1 MADQPFPVLTEE
13 VERLLPPVDD
23 ATPIPAVE
31 LLLSLVDPGPDS
43 KSEVP
48 ESSESADF
56 GASRPDPPEWLYDTT
71 LQSGDAAT
79 AEARTLPDW
88 LSEIRLLYEEQMVSA
103 LSVPAVVVGVGILV
117 PDLGSQLVTA
127 NFLGVYVDELV
138 AEHGVET
145 FTDLL
150 TDEGRKSAERVIGNN
165 GPPPIEHVPIHA
177 DDPLTD
183 ADADELGRDL
193 FAEYLAL
200 RLRDARAATSGAYS
214 VHLDGPWGAG
224 KSTLLHF
231 LDDHL
236 TAPRTADDDRE
247 TAGGTDDATPA
258 ESDGAPTPTELG
270 DEWVVVHF
278 NAWQHQHL
286 RPPWWALLDRI
297 FHDTR
302 SQLLPGD
309 RLRQRWWRFSRSGRL
324 AAYAL
329 VGVFGWV
336 VVGTLLAVAF
346 AGPDSLAEPGTVVAQ
361 FVANADALGAIFGV
375 VVAGLAL
382 RDAVVSP
389 TVPRSAHA
397 AQRYVDY
404 RSEPMTEITALF
416 GDLIESVQRSSPPGR
431 RRQVAV
437 FVDDLDRCASE
448 YVVELLEGIQTL
460 FRRAPVVF
468 VVAGDGQ
475 WLTTCFE
482 SVYAG
487 HEAVAETPGTS
498 LGTLFVEKT
507 FQFSAPVPGIDPALQ
522 SAYWQGL
529 TRVRPPAETG
539 DGQSSDLIDSRE
551 TPAGV
556 TTAPTAKT
564 GTPETDTVAG
574 QDEDAEAEVGPG
586 AEDASVRERVEARRA
601 DVRSLASRREQ
612 AASERLLLSTLGDLL
627 APNPRGMKR
636 LVNTYSANRALAL
649 IAGAD
654 LSEAVLARWTILSL
668 RWPALADYLA
678 RHPEQVTSIGVSSPP
693 DVDED
698 LQTLF
703 ADESGDVWRTA
714 FGEVGDSVEPLD
726 AEAVRDCAAISA

>member
-1 MADQPFPVLTEE
+1 MADQPFRPLTEE
-13 VERLLPPVDD
+13 LERLLPPVDD
-23 ATPIPAVE
+23 STPIAAVE
-31 LLLSLVDPGPDS
+31 LLLSLVDPGPDL
-43 KSEVP
+43 KSEAP
-48 ESSESADF
+48 ESSDSGTA
-56 GASRPDPPEWLYDTT
+56 RPKPPEWLYDTS
-71 LQSGDAAT
+71 LRSANDAAD
-79 AEARTLPDW
+79 EARRVADW
-88 LSEIRLLYEEQMVSA
+88 LSEIGPLYDEEVVSV
-103 LSVPAVVVGVGILV
+103 LSVPAVVVGVGLLA
-117 PDLGSQLVTA
+117 PDLGRHLTEDG
-127 NFLGVYVDELV
+127 FLDSFGRELV
-138 AEHGVET
+138 AEHGVEGLA
-145 FTDLL
+145 DLL
-150 TDEGRKSAERVIGNN
+150 TADGRTLV
-165 GPPPIEHVPIHA
+165 GPVFGPEKGDRLIEHVPIHA

-183 ADADELGRDL
+183 AEADELGRDL

-200 RLRDARAATSGAYS
+200 RLRDARAVTPGAYS

-224 KSTLLHF
+224 KSTLLYF

-236 TAPRTADDDRE
+236 TSPRTADDRE
-247 TAGGTDDATPA
+247 TQAGTDDPTPA
-258 ESDGAPTPTELG
+258 ESD
-270 DEWVVVHF
+270 DEWLVVHF

-297 FHDTR
+297 FHETK

-309 RLRQRWWRFSRSGRL
+309 RLRERWWRFSQSGRL
-324 AAYAL
+324 VAYAL
-329 VGVFGWV
+329 AGVLCWL
-336 VVGTLLAVAF
+336 VVGTLLAVVL
-346 AGPDSLAEPGTVVAQ
+346 AGPASLTDPATVVAQ
-361 FVANADALGAIFGV
+361 FVTNADALAAIFGV

-404 RSEPMTEITALF
+404 RSEPMTEIAALF
-416 GDLIESVQRSSPPGR
+416 DELIDSIQRSSAPGR
-431 RRQVAV
+431 QRHVAV
-437 FVDDLDRCASE
+437 FVDDLDRCESE

-482 SVYAG
+482 SVYEG
-487 HEAVAETPGTS
+487 HEAVVETPGTS

-507 FQFSAPVPGIDPALQ
+507 FQFSAPVPGIDPELQ

-529 TRVRPPAETG
+529 TRV
-539 DGQSSDLIDSRE
+539 GQSAGTADRE
-551 TPAGV
+551 ASGRTATPEAPEGV
-556 TTAPTAKT
+556 TTAATQT
-564 GTPETDTVAG
+564 SETPADETTPDEQSPREYVA
-574 QDEDAEAEVGPG
+574 
-586 AEDASVRERVEARRA
+586 ARRA
-601 DVRSLASRREQ
+601 DIRSLASRRAQ
-612 AASERLLLSTLGDLL
+612 AASEQMLLSTFGDLL
-627 APNPRGMKR
+627 EPNPRAMKR

-649 IAGAD
+649 IAGAN

-693 DVDED
+693 DVDDD

-703 ADESGDVWRTA
+703 ADESGDVWQTA
-714 FGEVGDSVEPLD
+714 FGGVGDSTETLD